1 MAAELTN
8 ITVEYDCPIRA
19 SLKDG
24 RLVTIL
30 AAFALVLPQILTMF
44 VETVLLAYAQ
54 VIMDAPHKPFA
65 CARCGNDQKF
75 IWKTQHGKPTKIL
88 TVYQWVILRQLQIQ
102 CSVCRHKFY
111 LTRPLLGMEPH
122 ERIPK
127 EVYRK
132 LGLVGALASYRV
144 GAKIVSTFGWTLDK
158 MTIWKAVQK
167 TAKEIVFELDPH
179 EAARGEADG
188 TGIGIQGIAKRGQE
202 LKVFAQYK
210 HSGGIRVAGL
220 GLGTYHGGWKALF
233 QPSLEAFKQFKQ
245 FLLVTDGDTSILDGL
260 KGQVQVLVQR
270 CLWHIPHQLKFALWQ
285 DRKHVPRKSP
295 EWLHIMSRIF
305 DICAIRSGIEDEAV
319 IQALVAT
326 KRERLTALI
335 AYCRE
340 HGCRAAATYLENAQG
355 DLFTALTHRLEGKTQ
370 SRVERLMRTVNLR
383 VNVGKWSTA
392 GGLNVVK
399 VRLAYYY
406 NDFDA

>member
-158 MTIWKAVQK
+158 MTIWKAVQGGQRSLTK
-167 TAKEIVFELDPH
+167 RRPKRSYLSSIPTRRPGGRRMARVSAFKASPN
-179 EAARGEADG
+179 AARNSKCSPSISTVGGSGSPGWALART
-188 TGIGIQGIAKRGQE
+188 TGAGRHCFNPAWRPLSNLNSSSWSPME
-202 LKVFAQYK
+202 TRVF
-210 HSGGIRVAGL
+210 
-220 GLGTYHGGWKALF
+220 
-233 QPSLEAFKQFKQ
+233 
-245 FLLVTDGDTSILDGL
+245 
-260 KGQVQVLVQR
+260 
-270 CLWHIPHQLKFALWQ
+270 
-285 DRKHVPRKSP
+285 
-295 EWLHIMSRIF
+295 
-305 DICAIRSGIEDEAV
+305 
-319 IQALVAT
+319 
-326 KRERLTALI
+326 
-335 AYCRE
+335 
-340 HGCRAAATYLENAQG
+340 
-355 DLFTALTHRLEGKTQ
+355 
-370 SRVERLMRTVNLR
+370 
-383 VNVGKWSTA
+383 ST
-392 GGLNVVK
+392 G
-399 VRLAYYY
+399 
-406 NDFDA
+406 